1 MRVSVTQQSLS
12 KALGITGRAVSS
24 RTTMPV
30 LGNILLEAKG
40 NQLRIAATNREIGIN
55 CWIAAKVDDDGAITI
70 PARLLAEFV
79 NSLPAERIDME
90 LDVRTQT
97 LHLSCARFEA
107 NIKGI
112 AADDFP
118 ILPTLDDLTAR
129 PDDAPP
135 EWVPGIQAAFGASQ
149 LRKMIDQVTFA
160 ASTDENRPTLTGVEV
175 TLQSDGVQMAATDGY
190 RLSVRTLAIEGGP
203 EKTTVIV
210 PARSLGEVAR
220 ISADADE
227 SQPVQCLVTPKRNQ
241 VLFAM
246 CGSEKAGIQRVE
258 LVSELIDARFPDY
271 RATIPKTYTTRT
283 VVDTAALLKAVRVAL
298 LFARDNANRV
308 QLAIKTGSITIDAT
322 SAESGDNVSDLAA
335 IVNGPDITIW
345 FNAKYMMD
353 VLSQID
359 TPQVVIETTHPTRP
373 GTLRPVD
380 GVDFL
385 HNLMPMA
392 TVQGGA
398 QA

>member
-1 MRVSVTQQSLS
+1 MRVSVTQQSLA
-12 KALGITGRAVSS
+12 KALSITGRAVSS

-30 LGNILLEAKG
+30 LGNILVEAKG
-40 NQLRIAATNREIGIN
+40 NQLRLAATNREIGIN
-55 CWIAAKVDDDGAITI
+55 CWIGAKVDDEGAITI
-70 PARLLAEFV
+70 PARLLSEFV
-79 NSLPAERIDME
+79 NSLPPERIDLE
-90 LDVRTQT
+90 LDERTQT

-112 AADDFP
+112 DWNEFP
-118 ILPTLDDLTAR
+118 MLPTLAALTAR
-129 PDDAPP
+129 PDDATSD
-135 EWVPGIQAAFGASQ
+135 WAPGVQATFGASA

-160 ASTDENRPTLTGVEV
+160 ASQDENRPTLTGVEV
-175 TLQSDGVQMAATDGY
+175 TLQPDMVQMAATDGY
-190 RLSVRTLAIEGGP
+190 RLSVRTLGIEGGP
-203 EKTTVIV
+203 AKTTVIV
-210 PARSLGEVAR
+210 PAKSLGEVAR

-227 SQPVQCLVTPKRNQ
+227 AQPIQCLVTPNRNQ
-241 VLFAM
+241 ALFAM
-246 CGSEKAGIQRVE
+246 AGSEKAGVQRVE

-359 TPQVVIETTHPTRP
+359 TPQVVIETTQPTRP

-392 TVQGGA
+392 TV
-398 QA
+398 

>member
-1 MRVSVTQQSLS
+1 MRVSVTQQSLA
-12 KALGITGRAVSS
+12 KALSITGRAVSS

-30 LGNILLEAKG
+30 LGNILVEAKG
-40 NQLRIAATNREIGIN
+40 NQLRLAATNREIGIN
-55 CWIAAKVDDDGAITI
+55 CWIGAKVDDEGAITI
-70 PARLLAEFV
+70 PARLLSEFV
-79 NSLPAERIDME
+79 NSLPPERIDLE
-90 LDVRTQT
+90 LDERTQT

-112 AADDFP
+112 DWNEFP
-118 ILPTLDDLTAR
+118 MLPTLAALTAR
-129 PDDAPP
+129 PDDATPD
-135 EWVPGIQAAFGASQ
+135 WAPGIQAAFCASA

-203 EKTTVIV
+203 EKTVVIV

-227 SQPVQCLVTPKRNQ
+227 SQPVQCLVTPNRNQ
-241 VLFAM
+241 ALFAIT
-246 CGSEKAGIQRVE
+246 GSEKAGIQRVE

-271 RATIPKTYTTRT
+271 RATIPKTHTTRT
-283 VVDTAALLKAVRVAL
+283 IVDTAALLKAVRVAL

-322 SAESGDNVSDLAA
+322 SAESGDNVSEIAA
-335 IVNGPDITIW
+335 AVEGPDITIW

-359 TPQVVIETTHPTRP
+359 TPQVAIETTQPTRP

-392 TVQGGA
+392 TL
-398 QA
+398 